1 MFEFHPNFVV
11 QIAQIHIF
19 LCRPEDDEGLTYSRW
34 LNFFENKILKEEEV
48 KGEVMSFP
56 FFVVKMRKTPEGQ
69 LPRFFWLPS
78 T

>member
-1 MFEFHPNFVV
+1 MV
-11 QIAQIHIF
+11 QIKQIYIF

-34 LNFFENKILKEEEV
+34 LKVVENNILKEEEI

-69 LPRFFWLPS
+69 LP
-78 T
+78 